1 MYPIIDKEK
10 TGLRIQAFMKMKNLT
25 AKDIQELLGLTCVQ
39 AVYHWINGRC
49 LPSLENLYAL
59 SDLFEVP
66 MDMLVIGDRKEQFI
80 QLKLAGKNRLFA
92 YFVKL
97 NEIAVA

>member
-10 TGLRIQAFMKMKNLT
+10 TGLRIQNFMKMKNIT
-25 AKDIQELLGLTCVQ
+25 AKAIQESLGLTCVQ

-66 MDMLVIGDRKEQFI
+66 MDMLVAGDRKEQLV
-80 QLKLAGKNRLFA
+80 QLKFAGNNRLFA
-92 YFVKL
+92 YFMKL
-97 NEIAVA
+97 NEFAA

>member
-10 TGLRIQAFMKMKNLT
+10 TGLRIQNFMKMKNIT
-25 AKDIQELLGLTCVQ
+25 AKDIQESLGLTCVQ
-39 AVYHWINGRC
+39 SVYHWINGRC

-66 MDMLVIGDRKEQFI
+66 MDMLVVGDRKEQLV
-80 QLKLAGKNRLFA
+80 QLKFAGNNRLFA
-92 YFVKL
+92 YFMKL
-97 NEIAVA
+97 NEFAA